1 MRRSVSACSLLL
13 GLLLFVSLPVLGQT
27 GGENPGVTADELSA
41 LLEKARAK
49 YDVPALAVGVI
60 RSCDKSHVAVVGVRK
75 RGTDPLATADDQWH
89 IGSNTKPITALL
101 VALLIDQGMLDWDTP
116 LEEIFPEHVDKWS
129 ADLKKITPAHLLTHT
144 SGLPTIGP
152 LLGFLIGRS
161 EGTAVKD
168 REKVV
173 RSLEAVKLTTKPGE
187 KYQYSNLGYVLLGA
201 IIDRRGKASWE
212 EQLEKKVFR
221 PLEIK
226 RWGLVPWIRRKP

>member
-1 MRRSVSACSLLL
+1 MA
-13 GLLLFVSLPVLGQT
+13 
-27 GGENPGVTADELSA
+27 A
-41 LLEKARAK
+41 
-49 YDVPALAVGVI
+49 
-60 RSCDKSHVAVVGVRK
+60 
-75 RGTDPLATADDQWH
+75 ADDQWH

-161 EGTAVKD
+161 EGTAVQD

-173 RSLEAVKLTTKPGE
+173 RSQVVK
-187 KYQYSNLGYVLLGA
+187 
-201 IIDRRGKASWE
+201 RRD
-212 EQLEKKVFR
+212 
-221 PLEIK
+221 
-226 RWGLVPWIRRKP
+226 